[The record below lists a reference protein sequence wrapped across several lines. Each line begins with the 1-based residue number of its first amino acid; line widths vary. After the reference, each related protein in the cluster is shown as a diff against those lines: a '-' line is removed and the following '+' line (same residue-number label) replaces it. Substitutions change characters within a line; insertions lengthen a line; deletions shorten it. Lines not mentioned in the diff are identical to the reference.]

1 MKDELNIKN
10 RIIKIMADNK
20 LPNEIREEL
29 NAIYKDYEDISNQC
43 CTSLIRI
50 DENEQKII
58 NVVQYIKK
66 DTKDMEEFINFIARK
81 RI

>member
-10 RIIKIMADNK
+10 RIIKIMANNK

-66 DTKDMEEFINFIARK
+66 DTKDMEEFINVIARK

>member
-1 MKDELNIKN
+1 MKDELNMRN
-10 RIIKIMADNK
+10 RIVKIIVDSK
-20 LPNEIREEL
+20 LPNEIKEGL
-29 NAIYKDYEDISNQC
+29 NSIYRDYEATSKQC

-66 DTKDMEEFINFIARK
+66 DTKDMEEFINAIARK

>member
-66 DTKDMEEFINFIARK
+66 DTKDMEEFINAIARK